1 MRTMERLQSFLC
13 WFTRFLFVT
22 DKPATNLIFWWF
34 GNFFCFNDDDF
45 TLCGRG
51 LVFGVQAG
59 PVWWNRHS
67 IINSP
72 DSSDG
77 NNMYVISI
85 RTIRYTRFDH
95 IWGLNYTSGSS
106 WPGKSWC
113 WGKWGKPQEQGLGV
127 KQVEQ
132 TDFYVFTCCE
142 SPNPRVVE
150 NNIVTA
156 SSHISWPWS

>member
-1 MRTMERLQSFLC
+1 MRIGFPIYQCSSVHLIRMPTVTMRTMERLQSFLC

-22 DKPATNLIFWWF
+22 DNPATNLIFWWF

-59 PVWWNRHS
+59 PGWNRHS

-77 NNMYVISI
+77 NNNPDLIMFEVL
-85 RTIRYTRFDH
+85 TI
-95 IWGLNYTSGSS
+95 
-106 WPGKSWC
+106 
-113 WGKWGKPQEQGLGV
+113 PQVLHGQVNLGV
-127 KQVEQ
+127 EENEANHRNKAWAKHKLNKLISRFSPVVNPQ
-132 TDFYVFTCCE
+132 THV
-142 SPNPRVVE
+142 
-150 NNIVTA
+150 
-156 SSHISWPWS
+156 W